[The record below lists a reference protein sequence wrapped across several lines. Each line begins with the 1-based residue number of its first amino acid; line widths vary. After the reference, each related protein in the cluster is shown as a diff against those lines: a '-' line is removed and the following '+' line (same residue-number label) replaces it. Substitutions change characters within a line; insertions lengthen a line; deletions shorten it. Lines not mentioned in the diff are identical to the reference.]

1 MSFPKLEERV
11 IVVYPIIDRVAPSAN
26 RIGAF
31 DPMPEQAF
39 RPRFTAGTGLIPFPA
54 QTVVLQIEHPA
65 STAPNPPNR
74 IVQFAG
80 IGMHQPRSA
89 FAAKQPR

>member
-31 DPMPEQAF
+31 DPMPEQALK
-39 RPRFTAGTGLIPFPA
+39 PRFTAGAGLIPFPA
-54 QTVVLQIEHPA
+54 QPIVLQIEQFT
-65 STAPNPPNR
+65 STALNPPNR

-80 IGMHQPRSA
+80 IGMQQPRST
-89 FAAKQPR
+89 FAAKPPC

>member
-11 IVVYPIIDRVAPSAN
+11 IVVYPQPTAS
-26 RIGAF
+26 GAF

-54 QTVVLQIEHPA
+54 QPVVLQIEHPA

-89 FAAKQPR
+89 FAAKQPC